1 MLYHKIPRVNFIR
14 LLEPHSK
21 NLLIKPLIAKV
32 KGGQKVSFI
41 SKLKTLGIQTLAP
54 TVFYG
59 AVGIIFLV
67 LLPLANFPP
76 HIGLTGII
84 SLITAY
90 GILTKRF
97 WALWLVVALFAVA
110 TVFSLYTLYVIAFTN
125 VIVSVSMLVYAFLT
139 WFVTLYIVLKR
150 KPTES

>member
-1 MLYHKIPRVNFIR
+1 
-14 LLEPHSK
+14 
-21 NLLIKPLIAKV
+21 
-32 KGGQKVSFI
+32 VSFI

-125 VIVSVSMLVYAFLT
+125 VIVSVSVLVYAVLT
-139 WFVTLYIVLKR
+139 WFITLYIVLKR
-150 KPTES
+150 KPTET